1 MKWLNRD
8 RKLKTRHKLK
18 QQKSFYKER
27 GRGKDNDEIK
37 TFSKMLR
44 QHRDVDLL
52 DDTDSDDNEDN

>member
-8 RKLKTRHKLK
+8 RKLKTRRKLK
-18 QQKSFYKER
+18 RQKSFYKER
-27 GRGKDNDEIK
+27 GRGKDNEELK

-52 DDTDSDDNEDN
+52 DDTDSDDTEYN